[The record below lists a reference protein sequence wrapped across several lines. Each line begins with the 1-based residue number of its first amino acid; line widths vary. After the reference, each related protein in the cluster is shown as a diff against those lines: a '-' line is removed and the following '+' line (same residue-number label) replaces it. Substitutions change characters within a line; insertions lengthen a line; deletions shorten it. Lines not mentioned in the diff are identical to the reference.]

1 MSIGMLH
8 LHHYLPFVFFLLLI
22 INIFRSFQSDIAN
35 PKEDKL
41 LLFTIVL
48 AHIQLLIGLFLLFP
62 FPEIEISVIMKDS
75 AIRFKY
81 IEHPSMMLI
90 AVILITIAKSKS
102 KRIEDVSKA
111 NKIIYTYFI
120 IVLVLIVLGTPWPEL
135 FKL

>member
-8 LHHYLPFVFFLLLI
+8 LHHYLPFVLFSLLI
-22 INIFRSFQSDIAN
+22 INIFRSFQRDIAS

-41 LLFTIVL
+41 LLFTVVL
-48 AHIQLLIGLFLLFP
+48 AHLQLLIGLFLLFP
-62 FPEIEISVIMKDS
+62 FPEIEMSVIMKDA

-111 NKIIYTYFI
+111 NKAICTYFI
-120 IVLVLIVLGTPWPEL
+120 IALVLIVLGTPWSEL

>member
-1 MSIGMLH
+1 MYIGMLH
-8 LHHYLPFVFFLLLI
+8 LHHFLPFVFFLLLI
-22 INIFRSFQSDIAN
+22 INIFRSFQGNIET

-48 AHIQLLIGLFLLFP
+48 AHVQLLIGLFLLFP
-62 FPEIEISVIMKDS
+62 FPEIEMSVIMKDS

-102 KRIEDVSKA
+102 KRIEDLSKA
-111 NKIIYTYFI
+111 NKTIFLYF
-120 IVLVLIVLGTPWPEL
+120 LIAFILIAIRTPWD
-135 FKL
+135 KLL

>member
-22 INIFRSFQSDIAN
+22 INIFRSFQSDIEN

-62 FPEIEISVIMKDS
+62 FPEIEMSVIMKDS
-75 AIRFKY
+75 ALRFKY
-81 IEHPSMMLI
+81 IEHPSMMLM
-90 AVILITIAKSKS
+90 AVIIITIAKSKS
-102 KRIEDVSKA
+102 KRIEDLSKA
-111 NKIIYTYFI
+111 NKTICLYF
-120 IVLVLIVLGTPWPEL
+120 LIAFILIAIRTPWD
-135 FKL
+135 KLL

>member
-8 LHHYLPFVFFLLLI
+8 LHHYLPFVFLLLLVM
-22 INIFRSFQSDIAN
+22 NIFRSFLGHIEN
-35 PKEDKL
+35 PKNDKL
-41 LLFTIVL
+41 LLFTMVL
-48 AHIQLLIGLFLLFP
+48 AHVQLLTGLFLLFP
-62 FPEIEISVIMKDS
+62 LPEVEMSVIMRDS
-75 AIRFKY
+75 TRRFKY

-111 NKIIYTYFI
+111 NKAICTYFI
-120 IVLVLIVLGTPWPEL
+120 IALVLIVLGTPWSEL

>member
-8 LHHYLPFVFFLLLI
+8 LHHYLPFIFFSLLI
-22 INIFRSFQSDIAN
+22 INIFRSYQGNIEN

-41 LLFTIVL
+41 LLFTMVL
-48 AHIQLLIGLFLLFP
+48 AHVQLLIGLFLLLP

-111 NKIIYTYFI
+111 NKIIYTYFV
-120 IVLVLIVLGTPWPEL
+120 IVLVLIALGTPWPEL